1 MYGLL
6 RPIGLKFDNNLEI
19 KITSRKG
26 NAFIFFGEENEAL
39 ILGLP

>member
-6 RPIGLKFDNNLEI
+6 RPRGLKFDNNLEI

-26 NAFIFFGEENEAL
+26 NVFFFGEENEAL